1 MRLHLIAFIV
11 VIALG
16 SLMTWGV
23 YLYMN
28 RLSDPGLGQFAS
40 IEEINEKG
48 VPKLSLVDIEGRSVS
63 TESLAGKVVILN
75 FWASWCEPC
84 IEEVPSLIKVVEHFK
99 GQVVLL
105 AISGDSALEDIQV
118 FLKAFPGMKNDS
130 IYVVFDEDK
139 SEIQTFGIRRLPE
152 SIILDGQNKAIRK
165 ISGTINWYTP
175 EAIEYMSGLI
185 NAQ

>member
-1 MRLHLIAFIV
+1 
-11 VIALG
+11 
-16 SLMTWGV
+16 
-23 YLYMN
+23 MN
-28 RLSDPGLGQFAS
+28 RISDPGVGSLS
-40 IEEINEKG
+40 SVEDLNRVG
-48 VPKLSLVDIEGRSVS
+48 VPKLSLVDIDGREVS
-63 TESLAGKVVILN
+63 TDSLAGKIVILN

-84 IEEVPSLIKVVEHFK
+84 IEEVPSLIKLVEHFK

-105 AISGDSALEDIQV
+105 AISGDSELEDITV
-118 FLKAFPGMKNDS
+118 FLKAFPGMKNEN

-152 SIILDGQNKAIRK
+152 TIILDGKNQAIRK
-165 ISGTINWYTP
+165 ISGTIDWYTP